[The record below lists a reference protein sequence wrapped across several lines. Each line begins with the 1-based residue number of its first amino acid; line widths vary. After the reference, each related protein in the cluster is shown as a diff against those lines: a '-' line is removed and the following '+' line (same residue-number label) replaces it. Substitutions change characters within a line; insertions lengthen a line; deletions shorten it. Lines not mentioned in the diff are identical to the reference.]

1 MLHTPIDNNWT
12 MGYAFNIVD
21 GGELKEK
28 SGPQELELI
37 RHWINLSRSKI
48 SPEGGR
54 YPCLAMQFRPKG
66 AFKRSVE
73 WARWQD
79 QGFARKAWDKEYAA
93 STEADDEGGV
103 NEDEY
108 VSEGSICPD
117 CGQSKLQENH
127 EHGEFFC
134 PICHFSQMKKF
145 DFEIL
150 NADDFFGLGT
160 QKVLEKGGVFTGPN
174 QKVKESFYTEIVPSF
189 AQFEEFKEFV
199 DQNKDGLESIFEWI
213 GMRLPCPTGG
223 EGRLAREGDAWRPW
237 VVNEGQTK
245 HGYAHLALA
254 GLIWLWRWEKIL
266 DNRLLKDSHKILLRK
281 GLAGLDNPWGP
292 RDVLFVVEILR
303 LMSFE
308 HNQVFEWA
316 DVLR

>member
-1 MLHTPIDNNWT
+1 MMREKTWKELYEHYLHLHFTQTDRGLLKSSKYHHHDTEYYGCADPHTCKGCSWWCAERGGGMLHTPIDNNWT

-28 SGPQELELI
+28 SGPQELEFI

-108 VSEGSICPD
+108 VSE
-117 CGQSKLQENH
+117 
-127 EHGEFFC
+127 
-134 PICHFSQMKKF
+134 
-145 DFEIL
+145 
-150 NADDFFGLGT
+150 
-160 QKVLEKGGVFTGPN
+160 
-174 QKVKESFYTEIVPSF
+174 
-189 AQFEEFKEFV
+189 
-199 DQNKDGLESIFEWI
+199 
-213 GMRLPCPTGG
+213 
-223 EGRLAREGDAWRPW
+223 
-237 VVNEGQTK
+237 
-245 HGYAHLALA
+245 
-254 GLIWLWRWEKIL
+254 
-266 DNRLLKDSHKILLRK
+266 
-281 GLAGLDNPWGP
+281 
-292 RDVLFVVEILR
+292 
-303 LMSFE
+303 
-308 HNQVFEWA
+308 
-316 DVLR
+316 